1 MLYRK
6 SLIAHQWSP
15 TVPKELE
22 YVAKERQWLLIGSQG
37 ETKTAFLHCYIA
49 CQSTTSND
57 FISWNE
63 NLFFL
68 ITQEA
73 IKLRRQGFMVLAM
86 GDFNSKIGVM
96 PGLEGNRPDKNRNAP
111 MFLNFSTEVNLFILN
126 TLPTC
131 KDVFTRFMGDNN
143 CPQTG
148 SLLDYGLIDTEHVN
162 TCTSFTI
169 DSDVRFDCGT
179 DHALLECDIVL
190 GSSPHVNWAYHDVLQ
205 YNYNDS
211 TDFTAYQG
219 TLDNNI
225 QTITLSKFTA
235 METSDM
241 LVHVTNNL
249 NLSAKQTFGLKVR
262 KKKRQGRQ
270 LPKSTVSLIKSK
282 NLLVKSLH
290 SSPPSSTQEKERM
303 MREIEA
309 LKLRIRDSISEV
321 KIQKRARLRSRLLK
335 GDPTRKR
342 FWRFLKDQMKSA
354 GSITAVYKVFYQIL
368 IKINILFFLG
378 R

>member
-1 MLYRK
+1 MLYKK

-15 TVPKELE
+15 AVDKELE
-22 YVAKERQWLLIGSQG
+22 YVAKERQWLLVGSQG

-49 CQSTTSND
+49 CQSNTTED
-57 FISWNE
+57 FITWNE

-86 GDFNSKIGVM
+86 GDFNSKVGVM

-111 MFLNFSTEVNLFILN
+111 MFQNFITEVNLFILN

-148 SLLDYGLIDTEHVN
+148 SLLDYGLIDTEHVS

-169 DSDVRFDCGT
+169 DSDARFDCGS

-190 GSSPHVNWAYHDVLQ
+190 GSSPHANWAYHDVLQ

-211 TDFTAYQG
+211 TDFTAYKG

-225 QTITLSKFTA
+225 QTITLTEFSA
-235 METSDM
+235 LETTDM
-241 LVHVTNNL
+241 LGHVSNNL

-262 KKKRQGRQ
+262 KNKKKGRQ
-270 LPKSTVSLIKSK
+270 LPKYIVTLIRTK
-282 NLLVKSLH
+282 NQLVKSLLN
-290 SSPPSSTQEKERM
+290 SPPPSSHERERM
-303 MREIEA
+303 VVEVEA
-309 LKLRIRDSISEV
+309 LKNQIRDSISDV
-321 KIQKRARLRSRLLK
+321 KFQKRARLRSKLLK

-342 FWRFLKDQMKSA
+342 FWRFLKDQIKSA
-354 GSITAVYKVFYQIL
+354 GTITAVYKVL
-368 IKINILFFLG
+368 SPP
-378 R
+378 